1 MKTIGMPNEA
11 PAPGRKRRQI
21 ETEKIRSLHGMT
33 LPVRGTQTTAHSYWF
48 QVLGVRN
55 CLSTP
60 NAERRTP
67 NGGIGTMSNPIP
79 VSSPPAVPG
88 HRLVVVILKDAG
100 AVDQLL
106 GRFAESG
113 VHGATVLDARGMA
126 EHLAAHLSLFAGFKA
141 AFTAVGHSQVVLT
154 VVAASRSAEVL
165 ALASAVGGLQQPG
178 TGIAFAIDVAG
189 VVGLAT
195 SETP

>member
-1 MKTIGMPNEA
+1 MSDSIS
-11 PAPGRKRRQI
+11 
-21 ETEKIRSLHGMT
+21 SLS
-33 LPVRGTQTTAHSYWF
+33 Q
-48 QVLGVRN
+48 
-55 CLSTP
+55 
-60 NAERRTP
+60 
-67 NGGIGTMSNPIP
+67 
-79 VSSPPAVPG
+79 PAVPG

-165 ALASAVGGLQQPG
+165 ALATAVGGLQQPG